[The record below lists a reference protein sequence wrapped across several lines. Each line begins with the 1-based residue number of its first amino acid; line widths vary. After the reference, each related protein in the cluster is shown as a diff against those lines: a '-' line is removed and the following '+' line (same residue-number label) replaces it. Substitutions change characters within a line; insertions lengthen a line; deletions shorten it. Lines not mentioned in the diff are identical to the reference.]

1 MRIHVVKSLLSL
13 LFVFTFLS
21 ACSTEKEDKNT
32 SGLLLL
38 LLFQDRVENYD
49 RDVQIITHTIVSS
62 PFVSYDTNY
71 SDEDLNYYKDLV
83 ETEIARYPR
92 GYFIK
97 ARAEKIVFTRN
108 LNLKGNYYGAL
119 SRPQENIIFLDVED
133 GIKSRSELTPLDFNY
148 NFYYYSA
155 ARLSKVI
162 HHELTHSMDD
172 VMRYYWDPKWVSLN
186 PPSFQ
191 YGSYDYS
198 SFNPRALGGDIS
210 PFLTPF
216 WNPIDGFVSEYAT
229 SNYAE
234 DRADVGAAIQGR
246 QFSYLNKICAVDSV
260 VAAKVR
266 LTIDEMKR
274 FWPYPGAENTAWK
287 RRFDEIQC
295 N

>member
-1 MRIHVVKSLLSL
+1 MRINVKLVLNL
-13 LFVFTFLS
+13 LFVFIFLS
-21 ACSTEKEDKNT
+21 SCSTEKEDKNT
-32 SGLLLL
+32 SDLLLL

-49 RDVQIITHTIVSS
+49 RDVQIITHTIVSD

-71 SDEDLNYYKDLV
+71 SNEDLNYYKDLV

-108 LNLKGNYYGAL
+108 LNLNGRYVGGISLPSK
-119 SRPQENIIFLDVED
+119 NIIFLNVQD

-148 NFYYYSA
+148 YSA
-155 ARLSKVI
+155 ASLSTGI
-162 HHELTHSMDD
+162 HHELTHSMDLT
-172 VMRYYWDPKWVSLN
+172 MGYWRDPQWESLN

-191 YGSYDYS
+191 YGSYVYS
-198 SFNPRALGGDIS
+198 SSPHALGPIR
-210 PFLTPF
+210 PILTPF

-229 SNYAE
+229 SNFAE
-234 DRADVGAAIQGR
+234 DRADIGAAIQGR
-246 QFSYLNKICAVDSV
+246 QFSYLNEICAVDPI

-266 LTIDEMKR
+266 LTIDEMNR

-287 RRFDEIQC
+287 RRFTEIQC

>member
-1 MRIHVVKSLLSL
+1 MRMNVKLVLNL

-21 ACSTEKEDKNT
+21 SCSTEKEDKNT
-32 SGLLLL
+32 SDLLLL
-38 LLFQDRVENYD
+38 LLFQDCVENYD
-49 RDVQIITHTIVSS
+49 RDVQIITHTMVPSAG
-62 PFVSYDTNY
+62 VSYDTNY
-71 SDEDLNYYKDLV
+71 PDEDLNYYKDIV

-108 LNLKGNYYGAL
+108 LNLKGRYTGAL
-119 SRPQENIIFLDVED
+119 SIPSQNIIFIDVSD

-172 VMRYYWDPKWVSLN
+172 TMGYWWGPKWESLN

-191 YGSYDYS
+191 YGRSYQYGS
-198 SFNPRALGGDIS
+198 SPRALGPIR
-210 PFLTPF
+210 PILTPF

-229 SNYAE
+229 SNFAE
-234 DRADVGAAIQGR
+234 DRAEIGAAIQGR
-246 QFSYLNKICAVDSV
+246 QFSYLNQICAVDPI

-266 LTIDEMKR
+266 LTIDEMNR

-287 RRFDEIQC
+287 RRFTEIQC

>member
-1 MRIHVVKSLLSL
+1 MRINVKLVLSL
-13 LFVFTFLS
+13 LFVFIFLS
-21 ACSTEKEDKNT
+21 SCSTKKEDKT
-32 SGLLLL
+32 ASDLLLL
-38 LLFQDRVENYD
+38 LLSQDRVENYD

-62 PFVSYDTNY
+62 SYVSYDTNY

-83 ETEIARYPR
+83 TAEIARYPR

-108 LNLKGNYYGAL
+108 LRLYGSYCGAL
-119 SRPQENIIFLDVED
+119 SQPSENIIFLDVQD
-133 GIKSRSELTPLDFNY
+133 GIKARSETTPMDPNY
-148 NFYYYSA
+148 FSA

-172 VMRYYWDPKWVSLN
+172 VMGYWWNSKWQSLN

-198 SFNPRALGGDIS
+198 SYNPRAYGPIS
-210 PFLTPF
+210 PRLTPF

-229 SNYAE
+229 SNFAE

-246 QFSYLNKICAVDSV
+246 QFSYLNEICAVDPI
-260 VAAKVR
+260 VAAKAR
-266 LTIDEMKR
+266 LMIDEMKR

>member
-1 MRIHVVKSLLSL
+1 MKINVLFISSF

-21 ACSTEKEDKNT
+21 SCSNEKEDKNT
-32 SGLLLL
+32 SNLLLL
-38 LLFQDRVENYD
+38 LLRPDRAENYD
-49 RDVQIITHTIVSS
+49 RDVQIITHTIIAS
-62 PFVSYDTNY
+62 PFVTYDTNY

-108 LNLKGNYYGAL
+108 FNLKGSYVGGL
-119 SRPQENIIFLDVED
+119 SIPNQNIIFLDVQD
-133 GIKSRSELTPLDFNY
+133 GIKSRSETTPLY
-148 NFYYYSA
+148 PQYYSA
-155 ARLSKVI
+155 ARLSNGI

-172 VMRYYWDPKWVSLN
+172 TMGYWWDPKWKSLN
-186 PPSFQ
+186 DPSFQ
-191 YGSYDYS
+191 YGSYQYS
-198 SFNPRALGGDIS
+198 SFSPRALGAI
-210 PFLTPF
+210 PPMLTPF

-229 SNYAE
+229 SNFPE

-246 QFSYLNKICAVDSV
+246 QFSYLNEICATDPI

-266 LTIDEMKR
+266 LMIEQMNR
-274 FWPYPGAENTAWK
+274 FWPFPGAEDSQWK
-287 RRFDEIQC
+287 RRFSEIRC

>member
-1 MRIHVVKSLLSL
+1 MRINVKLILSL

-21 ACSTEKEDKNT
+21 YCSTRKEDKNT
-32 SGLLLL
+32 SDLLLF

-62 PFVSYDTNY
+62 SFVSYDTNY

-108 LNLKGNYYGAL
+108 LNLNGSYAGAL
-119 SRPQENIIFLDVED
+119 SVPSQNIIFLDVQD
-133 GIKSRSELTPLDFNY
+133 GIKSRSETTPLDPQ
-148 NFYYYSA
+148 YYSA
-155 ARLSKVI
+155 ARLSKGI

-172 VMRYYWDPKWVSLN
+172 TMGYWWGPKWESLN

-198 SFNPRALGGDIS
+198 SFNPRALGAI
-210 PFLTPF
+210 PPRLTPF

-246 QFSYLNKICAVDSV
+246 QFSYLNEICAVDPI

-266 LTIDEMKR
+266 LTIDEMNR

-287 RRFDEIQC
+287 RRFSEIQC

>member
-1 MRIHVVKSLLSL
+1 MRINVKLILSL

-21 ACSTEKEDKNT
+21 YCSTRKEDKNT
-32 SGLLLL
+32 SDLLLF

-62 PFVSYDTNY
+62 SFVSYDTNY

-108 LNLKGNYYGAL
+108 LNLKGSYAGAL
-119 SRPQENIIFLDVED
+119 SVPSQNIIFLDVQD

-148 NFYYYSA
+148 NFDYYSA
-155 ARLSKVI
+155 ARLSKGI

-172 VMRYYWDPKWVSLN
+172 TMGYWWGPKWESLN

-198 SFNPRALGGDIS
+198 SFNPRALGAI
-210 PFLTPF
+210 PPKLTPF

-246 QFSYLNKICAVDSV
+246 QFFYLNQICAVDPI

-266 LTIDEMKR
+266 LTIDEMNR

-287 RRFDEIQC
+287 RRFSEIQC

>member
-1 MRIHVVKSLLSL
+1 MKINVLFISSF

-21 ACSTEKEDKNT
+21 SCSNEKEDKNT
-32 SGLLLL
+32 SNLLLL
-38 LLFQDRVENYD
+38 LLRPDRAENYD
-49 RDVQIITHTIVSS
+49 RDVQIITHTIIAS
-62 PFVSYDTNY
+62 PFVTYDTNY

-108 LNLKGNYYGAL
+108 LNLKGSYAGAL
-119 SRPQENIIFLDVED
+119 SIPSQNIIFLDVQD
-133 GIKSRSELTPLDFNY
+133 GIKSRSETTPLDPQ
-148 NFYYYSA
+148 YYSA
-155 ARLSKVI
+155 ARLSKII

-172 VMRYYWDPKWVSLN
+172 TMGYWWDPKWKSLN
-186 PPSFQ
+186 DPSFQ

-198 SFNPRALGGDIS
+198 SFNPRALGAI
-210 PFLTPF
+210 PPMLTPF

-229 SNYAE
+229 SNFPE

-246 QFSYLNKICAVDSV
+246 QFSYLNEICATDPI

-266 LTIDEMKR
+266 LMIEQMNR
-274 FWPYPGAENTAWK
+274 FWPFPGAEDSQWK
-287 RRFDEIQC
+287 HRFSEIR
-295 N
+295 

>member
-1 MRIHVVKSLLSL
+1 MKRNIKLVFSL

-21 ACSTEKEDKNT
+21 SCSTEKKDKNI
-32 SGLLLL
+32 SDDFLLL
-38 LLFQDRVENYD
+38 LLFQDRIENYD

-62 PFVSYDTNY
+62 NAISYDTNY

-108 LNLKGNYYGAL
+108 LRLYGSYCGAL
-119 SRPQENIIFLDVED
+119 SKPSENIIFLDVQD
-133 GIKSRSELTPLDFNY
+133 GIKARSETTPMDPHYF
-148 NFYYYSA
+148 SA

-172 VMRYYWDPKWVSLN
+172 VTGYWWNSKWQTLN

-198 SFNPRALGGDIS
+198 SYNPRASGPIS
-210 PFLTPF
+210 PMLTPF

-229 SNYAE
+229 SNYPE

-246 QFSYLNKICAVDSV
+246 QFSYLNQICTVDPI
-260 VAAKVR
+260 VAAKTR
-266 LTIDEMKR
+266 SMIEEMNR
-274 FWPYPGAENTAWK
+274 FWPYPGSENTEWK
-287 RRFDEIQC
+287 RRFSEIQC

>member
-1 MRIHVVKSLLSL
+1 MRINVVKLVLSL

-32 SGLLLL
+32 SDLLLL

-49 RDVQIITHTIVSS
+49 RDVQIITHTMVSS
-62 PFVSYDTNY
+62 PYVSYDTNY

-108 LNLKGNYYGAL
+108 LHLKGSYCGAL
-119 SRPQENIIFLDVED
+119 STPSENIIFLDVQD
-133 GIKSRSELTPLDFNY
+133 GIKSGSETTPMDPTYF
-148 NFYYYSA
+148 SA

-234 DRADVGAAIQGR
+234 DRADVGGAIQGR
-246 QFSYLNKICAVDSV
+246 QFSYLSKICAADSI

-266 LTIDEMKR
+266 LTIDEMNR

>member
-1 MRIHVVKSLLSL
+1 MKINVLFISSF

-21 ACSTEKEDKNT
+21 SCSTEREDKNT
-32 SGLLLL
+32 SNLLLL
-38 LLFQDRVENYD
+38 LLRPDRAENYD
-49 RDVQIITHTIVSS
+49 RDVQIITHTIIAS
-62 PFVSYDTNY
+62 PFVTYDTNY

-108 LNLKGNYYGAL
+108 LNLKGSYAGGL
-119 SRPQENIIFLDVED
+119 SIPSQNIIFLDVQD
-133 GIKSRSELTPLDFNY
+133 GIKSRSETTPLDPQ
-148 NFYYYSA
+148 YYSA
-155 ARLSKVI
+155 ARLSNGI

-172 VMRYYWDPKWVSLN
+172 TMGYWWDPKWKSLN
-186 PPSFQ
+186 DPSFQ

-198 SFNPRALGGDIS
+198 SFNPRALGAI
-210 PFLTPF
+210 PPMLTPF

-229 SNYAE
+229 SNFPE

-246 QFSYLNKICAVDSV
+246 QFSYLNEICATDPI

-266 LTIDEMKR
+266 LMIEQMNR
-274 FWPYPGAENTAWK
+274 FWPFPGAEDSQWK
-287 RRFDEIQC
+287 RRFSEIRC

>member
-1 MRIHVVKSLLSL
+1 MRMNVKLILNL
-13 LFVFTFLS
+13 LFVFIFLS
-21 ACSTEKEDKNT
+21 SCSTKKEDKNT
-32 SGLLLL
+32 SGLLLS

-108 LNLKGNYYGAL
+108 LNFKGRYTVGL
-119 SRPQENIIFLDVED
+119 SMPSQNIILINVED
-133 GIKSRSELTPLDFNY
+133 GIKSRVETNPNLLKRFS
-148 NFYYYSA
+148 NF
-155 ARLSKVI
+155 I

-172 VMRYYWDPKWVSLN
+172 TMGYWWGPKWESLN

-191 YGSYDYS
+191 YGSYQSGS
-198 SFNPRALGGDIS
+198 SPRALDPI
-210 PFLTPF
+210 PPRLTPF

-229 SNYAE
+229 TNFAE
-234 DRADVGAAIQGR
+234 DRADIGSAIQGR
-246 QFSYLNKICAVDSV
+246 QFSYLNEICTVDPI

-266 LTIDEMKR
+266 LTIDEMNR

-287 RRFDEIQC
+287 RRFTEIQC

>member
-1 MRIHVVKSLLSL
+1 MRMNVKLVLNL
-13 LFVFTFLS
+13 LFVFIFLS
-21 ACSTEKEDKNT
+21 SCSTKKEDKNT
-32 SGLLLL
+32 SGLLLS

-83 ETEIARYPR
+83 TAEIARYPR

-97 ARAEKIVFTRN
+97 ARAEKIIFTRN
-108 LNLKGNYYGAL
+108 LTINSLGAAGGL
-119 SRPQENIIFLDVED
+119 SRPSENIIFLDVQD
-133 GIKSRSELTPLDFNY
+133 GIKSRSELTPLNFNY
-148 NFYYYSA
+148 NFDYYSA

-172 VMRYYWDPKWVSLN
+172 TMGYWWGPKWESLN

-191 YGSYDYS
+191 YGSYQYGS
-198 SFNPRALGGDIS
+198 SPRALGPI
-210 PFLTPF
+210 PPRLTPF

-229 SNYAE
+229 TNFAE
-234 DRADVGAAIQGR
+234 DRADIGGAIQGR
-246 QFSYLNKICAVDSV
+246 QFSYLNQICAVDPI

-266 LTIDEMKR
+266 LTIDEMNR

-287 RRFDEIQC
+287 RRFTEIQC

>member
-1 MRIHVVKSLLSL
+1 MKINVLFISSF

-21 ACSTEKEDKNT
+21 SCSNEKEDKNT
-32 SGLLLL
+32 SNLLLL
-38 LLFQDRVENYD
+38 LLRPDRAENYD
-49 RDVQIITHTIVSS
+49 RDVQIITHTIIASS
-62 PFVSYDTNY
+62 FVTYDTNY

-108 LNLKGNYYGAL
+108 LNLKGSYAGAL
-119 SRPQENIIFLDVED
+119 SIPSQNIIFLDVQD
-133 GIKSRSELTPLDFNY
+133 GIKSRSETTPLDPQ
-148 NFYYYSA
+148 YYSA
-155 ARLSKVI
+155 ARLSKII

-172 VMRYYWDPKWVSLN
+172 TMGYWWDPKWKSLN
-186 PPSFQ
+186 DPSFQ

-198 SFNPRALGGDIS
+198 SFNPRALGAI
-210 PFLTPF
+210 PPMLTPF

-229 SNYAE
+229 SNFAE

-246 QFSYLNKICAVDSV
+246 QFSYLNEICATDPI

-266 LTIDEMKR
+266 LMIEQMNR
-274 FWPYPGAENTAWK
+274 FWPFPGAEDSQWK
-287 RRFDEIQC
+287 RRFSEIRC

>member
-1 MRIHVVKSLLSL
+1 MKINVLFISSL

-21 ACSTEKEDKNT
+21 SCSDEKEDKNT
-32 SGLLLL
+32 SNLLLL
-38 LLFQDRVENYD
+38 LLSQDRAENYD
-49 RDVQIITHTIVSS
+49 RDVQIVTHTIIAS
-62 PFVSYDTNY
+62 PFVTYDTNY

-108 LNLKGNYYGAL
+108 FNLKGSYVGGL
-119 SRPQENIIFLDVED
+119 SIPSQNIIFLDVQD
-133 GIKSRSELTPLDFNY
+133 GIKSRSETTPLY
-148 NFYYYSA
+148 PQYYSA
-155 ARLSKVI
+155 ARLSNGI

-172 VMRYYWDPKWVSLN
+172 TMGYWWDPKWKSLN
-186 PPSFQ
+186 DPSFQ
-191 YGSYDYS
+191 YGSYQYS
-198 SFNPRALGGDIS
+198 SSPRTLGAI
-210 PFLTPF
+210 PPMLTPF

-229 SNYAE
+229 SNFPE

-246 QFSYLNKICAVDSV
+246 QFSYLNEICATDPI

-266 LTIDEMKR
+266 LMIEEMNR
-274 FWPYPGAENTAWK
+274 FWPFPGAEDTQWK
-287 RRFDEIQC
+287 RRFSEIRC

>member
-1 MRIHVVKSLLSL
+1 MKINVLFISSF

-21 ACSTEKEDKNT
+21 SCSNEKEDKNT
-32 SGLLLL
+32 SNLLLL
-38 LLFQDRVENYD
+38 LLRPDRAENYD
-49 RDVQIITHTIVSS
+49 RDVQIITHTIIASS
-62 PFVSYDTNY
+62 FVTYDTNY

-108 LNLKGNYYGAL
+108 LNLKGSYAGGL
-119 SRPQENIIFLDVED
+119 SIPSQNIIFLDVQD
-133 GIKSRSELTPLDFNY
+133 GIKSRSETTPLDPQ
-148 NFYYYSA
+148 YYSA
-155 ARLSKVI
+155 ARLSNGI

-172 VMRYYWDPKWVSLN
+172 TMGYWWDPKWKSLN
-186 PPSFQ
+186 DPSFQ

-198 SFNPRALGGDIS
+198 SFNPRALGAI
-210 PFLTPF
+210 PPMLTPF

-229 SNYAE
+229 SNFPE

-246 QFSYLNKICAVDSV
+246 QFSYLNEICATDPI

-266 LTIDEMKR
+266 LMIEQMNR
-274 FWPYPGAENTAWK
+274 FWPFPGAEDSQWK
-287 RRFDEIQC
+287 RRFSEIRC

>member
-1 MRIHVVKSLLSL
+1 MKINVLFISSL

-21 ACSTEKEDKNT
+21 SCSNEKEDKNT
-32 SGLLLL
+32 SNLLLL
-38 LLFQDRVENYD
+38 LLRPDRAENYD
-49 RDVQIITHTIVSS
+49 RDVQIITHTIIASS
-62 PFVSYDTNY
+62 FVTYDTNY

-108 LNLKGNYYGAL
+108 LNLKGSYAGGL
-119 SRPQENIIFLDVED
+119 SIPSQNIIFLDVQD
-133 GIKSRSELTPLDFNY
+133 GIKSRSETTPLDPQ
-148 NFYYYSA
+148 YYSA
-155 ARLSKVI
+155 ARLSNGI

-172 VMRYYWDPKWVSLN
+172 TMGYWWDPKWKSLN
-186 PPSFQ
+186 DPSFQ

-198 SFNPRALGGDIS
+198 SFNPRALGAI
-210 PFLTPF
+210 PPMLTPF

-229 SNYAE
+229 SNFPE

-246 QFSYLNKICAVDSV
+246 QFSYLNEICATDPI

-266 LTIDEMKR
+266 LMIEQMNR
-274 FWPYPGAENTAWK
+274 FWPFPGAEDSQWK
-287 RRFDEIQC
+287 RRFSEIRC

>member
-1 MRIHVVKSLLSL
+1 MKIDVLFISSF

-21 ACSTEKEDKNT
+21 SCSNEKEDKNT
-32 SGLLLL
+32 SNLLLL
-38 LLFQDRVENYD
+38 LLRPDRAENYD
-49 RDVQIITHTIVSS
+49 RDVQIVTHTIIASS
-62 PFVSYDTNY
+62 FVTYDTNY

-92 GYFIK
+92 GYLIK

-108 LNLKGNYYGAL
+108 LNLKGSYAGAL
-119 SRPQENIIFLDVED
+119 SIPSQNIIFLDVQD
-133 GIKSRSELTPLDFNY
+133 GIKSRSETTPLDPQ
-148 NFYYYSA
+148 YYSA
-155 ARLSKVI
+155 ARLSKII

-172 VMRYYWDPKWVSLN
+172 TMGYWWDPKWKSLN
-186 PPSFQ
+186 DPSFQ

-198 SFNPRALGGDIS
+198 SFNPRALGAIPS
-210 PFLTPF
+210 MLTPF

-229 SNYAE
+229 SNFAE

-246 QFSYLNKICAVDSV
+246 QFSYLNEICATDPI

-266 LTIDEMKR
+266 LMIEQMNR
-274 FWPYPGAENTAWK
+274 FWPFPGAEDSQWK
-287 RRFDEIQC
+287 RRFSEIRC

>member
-1 MRIHVVKSLLSL
+1 MKINVLFISSF

-21 ACSTEKEDKNT
+21 SCSNEKEDKNT
-32 SGLLLL
+32 SNLLLL
-38 LLFQDRVENYD
+38 LLRPDRAENYD
-49 RDVQIITHTIVSS
+49 RDVQIITHTIIASS
-62 PFVSYDTNY
+62 FVTYDTNY

-108 LNLKGNYYGAL
+108 LNLKGSYAGAL
-119 SRPQENIIFLDVED
+119 SIPSQNIIFLDVQD
-133 GIKSRSELTPLDFNY
+133 GIKSRSETTPLDPQ
-148 NFYYYSA
+148 YYSA
-155 ARLSKVI
+155 ARLSKII

-172 VMRYYWDPKWVSLN
+172 TMGYWWDPKWKSLN
-186 PPSFQ
+186 DPSFQ

-198 SFNPRALGGDIS
+198 SFNPRALGAI
-210 PFLTPF
+210 PPMLTPF

-229 SNYAE
+229 SNFPE

-246 QFSYLNKICAVDSV
+246 QFSYLNEICATDPI

-266 LTIDEMKR
+266 LMIEQMNR
-274 FWPYPGAENTAWK
+274 FWPFPGAEDSQWK
-287 RRFDEIQC
+287 RRFSEIRC

>member
-1 MRIHVVKSLLSL
+1 M
-13 LFVFTFLS
+13 
-21 ACSTEKEDKNT
+21 
-32 SGLLLL
+32 LLLRP
-38 LLFQDRVENYD
+38 DRAENYD
-49 RDVQIITHTIVSS
+49 RDVQIITHTIIAS
-62 PFVSYDTNY
+62 PFVTYDTNY

-108 LNLKGNYYGAL
+108 LNLKGSYAGGL
-119 SRPQENIIFLDVED
+119 SIPSQNIIFLDVQD
-133 GIKSRSELTPLDFNY
+133 GIKSRSETTPLDPQ
-148 NFYYYSA
+148 YYSA
-155 ARLSKVI
+155 ARLSNGI

-172 VMRYYWDPKWVSLN
+172 TMGYWWDPKWKSLN
-186 PPSFQ
+186 DPSFQ

-198 SFNPRALGGDIS
+198 SFNPRALGAI
-210 PFLTPF
+210 PPMLTPF

-229 SNYAE
+229 SNFPE

-246 QFSYLNKICAVDSV
+246 QFSYLNEICATDPI

-266 LTIDEMKR
+266 LMIEQMNR
-274 FWPYPGAENTAWK
+274 FWPFPGAEDSQWK
-287 RRFDEIQC
+287 RRFSEIRC

>member
-1 MRIHVVKSLLSL
+1 MKINVLFISSF

-21 ACSTEKEDKNT
+21 SCSNEKEDKNT
-32 SGLLLL
+32 SNLLLL
-38 LLFQDRVENYD
+38 LLRPDRAENYD
-49 RDVQIITHTIVSS
+49 RDVQIITHTIIASS
-62 PFVSYDTNY
+62 FVTYDTNY

-108 LNLKGNYYGAL
+108 LNLKGSYAGAL
-119 SRPQENIIFLDVED
+119 SIPSQNIIFLDVQD
-133 GIKSRSELTPLDFNY
+133 GIKSRSETTPLDPQ
-148 NFYYYSA
+148 YYSA
-155 ARLSKVI
+155 ARLSNGI

-172 VMRYYWDPKWVSLN
+172 TMGYWWDPKWKSLN
-186 PPSFQ
+186 DPSFQ
-191 YGSYDYS
+191 YGSYQYS
-198 SFNPRALGGDIS
+198 SSPRALGAI
-210 PFLTPF
+210 PPMLTPF

-229 SNYAE
+229 SNFPE

-246 QFSYLNKICAVDSV
+246 QFSYLNEICATDPI

-266 LTIDEMKR
+266 LMIEQMNR
-274 FWPYPGAENTAWK
+274 FWPFPGAEDSQWK
-287 RRFDEIQC
+287 RRFSEIRC

>member
-1 MRIHVVKSLLSL
+1 MRINVVKLVLSL

-32 SGLLLL
+32 SDLLLL

-62 PFVSYDTNY
+62 PYVSYDTNY

-97 ARAEKIVFTRN
+97 ARVEKIIFTRN
-108 LNLKGNYYGAL
+108 LYMKSIGYRGGL
-119 SRPQENIIFLDVED
+119 SRPSENIIFFDVQD
-133 GIKSRSELTPLDFNY
+133 GIKARSETTPMDPTYF
-148 NFYYYSA
+148 SA
-155 ARLSKVI
+155 ARLSNGI

-172 VMRYYWDPKWVSLN
+172 VTGYWWDPKWQSLN

-198 SFNPRALGGDIS
+198 SSNPRALGGDIS

-234 DRADVGAAIQGR
+234 DRAEIGGAIQGR
-246 QFSYLNKICAVDSV
+246 QFSYLNEICAVDPI

-266 LTIDEMKR
+266 LTIDEMNR

>member
-1 MRIHVVKSLLSL
+1 MRINVVKLVLSL

-32 SGLLLL
+32 SDLLLL

-49 RDVQIITHTIVSS
+49 RDVQIITHTMVSS
-62 PFVSYDTNY
+62 PYVSYDTNY
-71 SDEDLNYYKDLV
+71 SDEDLNYYKNLV

-108 LNLKGNYYGAL
+108 LHLKGSYCGAL
-119 SRPQENIIFLDVED
+119 STPSENIIFLDVQD
-133 GIKSRSELTPLDFNY
+133 GIKSRSETTPMDPTYF
-148 NFYYYSA
+148 SA

-234 DRADVGAAIQGR
+234 DRADVGGAIQGR
-246 QFSYLNKICAVDSV
+246 QFSYLNKICAADPI

-266 LTIDEMKR
+266 LTIDEMNR

>member
-1 MRIHVVKSLLSL
+1 MRINVKLILSL

-21 ACSTEKEDKNT
+21 SCSTRKEDKNT
-32 SGLLLL
+32 SDLLLF

-108 LNLKGNYYGAL
+108 LNLNGSYAGAL
-119 SRPQENIIFLDVED
+119 SVPSQNIIFLDVQDE
-133 GIKSRSELTPLDFNY
+133 IKSRSETTPLDPQ
-148 NFYYYSA
+148 YYSA

-172 VMRYYWDPKWVSLN
+172 VMRYYWDSKWESLN

-198 SFNPRALGGDIS
+198 SFNPRALGAI
-210 PFLTPF
+210 PPMLTPF

-246 QFSYLNKICAVDSV
+246 QFSYLNEICAVDPI

-266 LTIDEMKR
+266 LTIDEMNR

-287 RRFDEIQC
+287 RRFSEIQC

>member
-1 MRIHVVKSLLSL
+1 MRINVKLILNL
-13 LFVFTFLS
+13 LFVFIFLS
-21 ACSTEKEDKNT
+21 SCSTEKEDKNT
-32 SGLLLL
+32 SDLLLL

-49 RDVQIITHTIVSS
+49 RDVQIITHTIVSD

-71 SDEDLNYYKDLV
+71 PDEDLKFIKDLV

-108 LNLKGNYYGAL
+108 LTVNSFGGVGGL
-119 SRPQENIIFLDVED
+119 SRPENNIIFIDISD
-133 GIKSRSELTPLDFNY
+133 GIKSRSETNPNL
-148 NFYYYSA
+148 YSA
-155 ARLSKVI
+155 SRLSKTI

-172 VMRYYWDPKWVSLN
+172 TMGYWWGPKWESLN

-191 YGSYDYS
+191 YGRSYQYGS
-198 SFNPRALGGDIS
+198 SPRALGPIS
-210 PFLTPF
+210 PILTPF

-229 SNYAE
+229 SNFAE
-234 DRADVGAAIQGR
+234 DRADIGGAIQGR
-246 QFSYLNKICAVDSV
+246 QFSYLNQICAVDPI

-266 LTIDEMKR
+266 LTIDEMNR

-287 RRFDEIQC
+287 RRFTEIQC